1 MLYCSEKTAD
11 FLLFQMCKNIME
23 QLNVDMEENEVEEEV
38 NKDQV
43 NKDQAVQTMPLS
55 PEIKG
60 NTIDSCY
67 FHVTSTLWLPSISAI
82 IEGEFKRVSESSKG
96 HNWKSM
102 RMAKK
107 YSSDQITG
115 LRNTGNKTSEY
126 QA

>member
-1 MLYCSEKTAD
+1 
-11 FLLFQMCKNIME
+11 MCKNIME
-23 QLNVDMEENEVEEEV
+23 QLNVDMEENEVEEEVNKDQV

-96 HNWKSM
+96 N
-102 RMAKK
+102 
-107 YSSDQITG
+107 
-115 LRNTGNKTSEY
+115 N
-126 QA
+126 